1 MARYSPAVLANFP
14 PETPRH
20 PQPERVRH
28 ARQEDEPLWSIQA
41 GRQHCLP
48 GPRPRSGDMTPGE
61 LWIRAISGIPGVR
74 PGDDLAEL
82 LADAIVR
89 SGEMLR
95 DGDVLV
101 VAQKIVSKAEGRIVR
116 LADVVPSPRAV
127 ELAARTDKDPRAV
140 EVILGESVEV
150 LRAVPGV
157 LIVET
162 RHGIVL
168 ANAGADMSNIEH
180 DVEDD
185 HLLLLPEDPD
195 ACADRLRAALAARM
209 EAAAGFAVGTPTP
222 AGTDRGSD
230 ATGYARA
237 GAGSDR
243 IPSPAED
250 SPGVPRGTV
259 GGIRPGTVMG
269 TRTGPG
275 GRGQGLGVIVADSVG
290 RAWREG
296 TVGLAIGVSGLP
308 ARLDRRGEPDLFGRA
323 LHVTEVAIADSIA
336 SAASIVMG
344 EGAEGRPAALVRGFS
359 FGDRSETERAGRAR
373 DLVRPRERDLFR

>member
-1 MARYSPAVLANFP
+1 
-14 PETPRH
+14 
-20 PQPERVRH
+20 
-28 ARQEDEPLWSIQA
+28 
-41 GRQHCLP
+41 
-48 GPRPRSGDMTPGE
+48 MTPGE
-61 LWIRAISGIPGVR
+61 LRVRALSGLPAIR

-82 LADAIVR
+82 LAAAIVR
-89 SGEMLR
+89 SGESLR
-95 DGDVLV
+95 DGDVVV
-101 VAQKIVSKAEGRIVR
+101 VAQKIVSKAEGRRVR
-116 LADVVPSPRAV
+116 LSDVVPSPRAV

-150 LRAVPGV
+150 VRAVPGV

-180 DVEDD
+180 DEEDD

-195 ACADRLRAALAARM
+195 ASADRLRAGLAYRM
-209 EAAAGFAVGTPTP
+209 QMQAACTVGTDAL
-222 AGTDRGSD
+222 AGTDTGIGRNA
-230 ATGYARA
+230 ATGFGETSPPADEAPDAPSGADRGTLLGEIVA
-237 GAGSDR
+237 TSAGS
-243 IPSPAED
+243 S
-250 SPGVPRGTV
+250 
-259 GGIRPGTVMG
+259 GGSRPGTVEG
-269 TRTGPG
+269 TPAAFDGEAPRF
-275 GRGQGLGVIVADSVG
+275 GVIVADSVG

-323 LHVTEVAIADSIA
+323 LHVTEVGIADSIA

-344 EGAEGRPAALVRGFS
+344 EGAEGRPAALVRGLS
-359 FGDRSETERAGRAR
+359 FDDRSEAERAGRAR

>member
-1 MARYSPAVLANFP
+1 M
-14 PETPRH
+14 
-20 PQPERVRH
+20 H
-28 ARQEDEPLWSIQA
+28 ARKTSLSGPSKRA
-41 GRQHCLP
+41 GSTACLV
-48 GPRPRSGDMTPGE
+48 RAPRSGDMTPGE
-61 LWIRAISGIPGVR
+61 LWIRAISGIPEVR

-82 LADAIVR
+82 LADAFVR

-195 ACADRLRAALAARM
+195 ASAERLRAALAIRM
-209 EAAAGFAVGTPTP
+209 EAAAVSRADTATG
-222 AGTDRGSD
+222 AGANAGSD
-230 ATGYARA
+230 ATAFA
-237 GAGSDR
+237 GTGPGVM
-243 IPSPAED
+243 PSPA
-250 SPGVPRGTV
+250 

-275 GRGQGLGVIVADSVG
+275 SRGQGLGVIVADSVG

-323 LHVTEVAIADSIA
+323 LHVTEVGIADSIA

-344 EGAEGRPAALVRGFS
+344 EGAEGRPAALVRGLS
-359 FGDRSETERAGRAR
+359 FDDRSEAERAGRAR